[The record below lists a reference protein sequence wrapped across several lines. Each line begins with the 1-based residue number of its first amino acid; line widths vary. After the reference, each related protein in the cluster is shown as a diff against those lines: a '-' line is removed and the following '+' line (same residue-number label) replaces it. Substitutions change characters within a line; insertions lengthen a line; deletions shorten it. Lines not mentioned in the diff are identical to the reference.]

1 MVPEAPT
8 RRVPP
13 TFIVGMPRT
22 GSKIYKNI
30 INANTCINV
39 SAEIF
44 YLTPRWIR
52 DDFVRSTTRSVGDPH
67 SDASITRIV
76 NRVFHADYFGTYFR
90 DIRGDPRELE
100 RLMLASDRSW
110 KGLFESLLTYDAQ
123 LNQKVA
129 IGAKFPVHITRAQE
143 LLDWFPDARIIHIN
157 RHPLAIYNS
166 QKRKHL
172 KGRTGP
178 LRRAL
183 IRIQILAATVL
194 SYRASHAFFR
204 RNTGRENYIYFQYED
219 LVADP
224 PREVRRLCDFL
235 GVPFDKRMLS
245 PESKGSSYER
255 DKGVGIH
262 SDSIDLWRKEVS
274 TVERWIFQT
283 LTQAN
288 WQSPPPAAASETNRF

>member
-1 MVPEAPT
+1 
-8 RRVPP
+8 
-13 TFIVGMPRT
+13 MPRT

-30 INANTCINV
+30 INANTSINIA
-39 SAEIF
+39 AEIF
-44 YLTPRWIR
+44 YLTPPWIR
-52 DDFVRSTTRSVGDPH
+52 DDFVRTTTRYVGDPH
-67 SDASITRIV
+67 LDANIDRL
-76 NRVFHADYFGTYFR
+76 ADRAFQAGYFGTYFR
-90 DIRGDPRELE
+90 DIHGDPRELA

-110 KGLFESLLTYDAQ
+110 KGLLESLLTYDAQ
-123 LNQKVA
+123 LNDKA
-129 IGAKFPVHITRAQE
+129 EIGAKFPVHITRAQE
-143 LLDWFPDARIIHIN
+143 LLEWFPDARIIHIN

-172 KGRTGP
+172 KGQSG
-178 LRRAL
+178 LVRRAL
-183 IRIQILAATVL
+183 VSLKVLAATIV

-204 RNTGRENYIYFQYED
+204 RNASRKNYIYFQYED

-235 GVPFDKRMLS
+235 GVPFDQRMLS

-288 WQSPPPAAASETNRF
+288 WQSPRPAAASATNQF